1 MNSLYSSSPDFLFTV
16 DFIFKTVLLLSVII
30 SLFIFIQ
37 VLVFKNKNY
46 KPMFSTWQFPMLL
59 ALLSD
64 AAFYKHVN
72 RLA

>member
-59 ALLSD
+59 AIFLEVL
-64 AAFYKHVN
+64 YE
-72 RLA
+72 L